1 MSVRLGPVVSGGGVE
16 LEELEVLDVLDDEL
30 GGRVVVVEDRV
41 VTVVLAVVVAGDV
54 AEVAGVSVAVGTAVG
69 LVVDVAPVGIAVGAT
84 AATALAVLQVS
95 SGRVAGSAE
104 FITLAVEI
112 HAGVVSRSG

>member
-1 MSVRLGPVVSGGGVE
+1 M
-16 LEELEVLDVLDDEL
+16 
-30 GGRVVVVEDRV
+30 
-41 VTVVLAVVVAGDV
+41 
-54 AEVAGVSVAVGTAVG
+54 G

-104 FITLAVEI
+104 FTTLAVEI

>member
-1 MSVRLGPVVSGGGVE
+1 MSQPR
-16 LEELEVLDVLDDEL
+16 
-30 GGRVVVVEDRV
+30 
-41 VTVVLAVVVAGDV
+41 DV
-54 AEVAGVSVAVGTAVG
+54 AEVPGVSVGTAVG
-69 LVVDVAPVGIAVGAT
+69 LVVDVAPVGIAVGPT

-104 FITLAVEI
+104 FTTLAVEI

>member
-16 LEELEVLDVLDDEL
+16 LEELEVLDVLDDEP

-41 VTVVLAVVVAGDV
+41 VAVVVAGDV
-54 AEVAGVSVAVGTAVG
+54 AEVAGVSVGTAVG
-69 LVVDVAPVGIAVGAT
+69 LVVDVAPVGIAVGPT

-104 FITLAVEI
+104 FTKLAVEI

>member
-1 MSVRLGPVVSGGGVE
+1 VAGE
-16 LEELEVLDVLDDEL
+16 
-30 GGRVVVVEDRV
+30 
-41 VTVVLAVVVAGDV
+41 VAGDV
-54 AEVAGVSVAVGTAVG
+54 VELPGVPVAVGTAVG
-69 LVVDVAPVGIAVGAT
+69 PDVAPVGIAVGAT

-104 FITLAVEI
+104 FTKLAVEI

>member
-16 LEELEVLDVLDDEL
+16 LEELEVLDVLDDEP

-41 VTVVLAVVVAGDV
+41 VAVVVAGDV
-54 AEVAGVSVAVGTAVG
+54 AELAGVSVGTAVG
-69 LVVDVAPVGIAVGAT
+69 LVVDVAPVGIAVGPT

-104 FITLAVEI
+104 FTTLAVEI

>member
-1 MSVRLGPVVSGGGVE
+1 M
-16 LEELEVLDVLDDEL
+16 
-30 GGRVVVVEDRV
+30 
-41 VTVVLAVVVAGDV
+41 
-54 AEVAGVSVAVGTAVG
+54 G
-69 LVVDVAPVGIAVGAT
+69 LVVDVAPVGIAVGPT

-104 FITLAVEI
+104 FTTLAVEI

>member
-54 AEVAGVSVAVGTAVG
+54 AELAGVSVGTAVG

-104 FITLAVEI
+104 FTTLAVEI

>member
-1 MSVRLGPVVSGGGVE
+1 VRLGPVVSGGGVE
-16 LEELEVLDVLDDEL
+16 LEELEVLDVLDDEP

-41 VTVVLAVVVAGDV
+41 VAVVVAGDV
-54 AEVAGVSVAVGTAVG
+54 AEVAGVSVGTAVG
-69 LVVDVAPVGIAVGAT
+69 LVVDVAPVGIAVGPT

-104 FITLAVEI
+104 FTTLAVEI